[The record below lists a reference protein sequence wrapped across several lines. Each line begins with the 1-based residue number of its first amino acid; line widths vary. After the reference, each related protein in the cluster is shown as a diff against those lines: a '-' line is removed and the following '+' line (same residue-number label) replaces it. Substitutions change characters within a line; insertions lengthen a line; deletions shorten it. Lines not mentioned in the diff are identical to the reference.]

1 MAKIHHNNYLNT
13 IGELIRDARS
23 RKIVHLFTD
32 EDIDTSRILQISG
45 NQLINFGTCGY
56 LGLET
61 DVRLKDG
68 VVDYVNRYGTQFSVS
83 RTYVT
88 SGANTNLESRISEM
102 YDGLPVIVS
111 SSTSATHI
119 SLIPSL
125 VKQNDAVIL
134 DQQVHMSVQTAV
146 QLVRPKGTYVEMIRH
161 SNLEMLENSIK
172 QLRDKHEHIW
182 YMIDGVYSMYG
193 DVAPI
198 KELVQL
204 MDKYEQF
211 HVYCDDAHGMS
222 WYGRNGTGY
231 VYDTVGMHPRL
242 ILVTT
247 LAKGFGVTG
256 GIAVFPNK
264 EIHEQVKIFGGP
276 LTYSHPIAP
285 PLIGAAIASANIHL
299 SAELYEMQEDLKTR
313 ITHCNT
319 LLEKSGLPVISD
331 PLTPIYFIGMGQP
344 RVGYAMVRKLI
355 DDGFYVNI
363 ALFPAV
369 PVKSTGVRFTLTRH
383 ITLDDIT
390 GLVEAMAYHYPKV
403 LESEGKTEND
413 VLRAFK
419 LPLKGIVKES
429 PSVIPEKHSFSIQYE
444 TTIKNIDKTEWNKLI
459 AKNGIFGWDGLVYL
473 EQSFSNNPL
482 PEENWDFHYFIIK
495 DEAGIPLLATFFTEG
510 LYKDDLLSPYAV
522 SAQIESKRQQDPY
535 YLTSNTLAMGCLATE
550 GQHIY
555 INRQHPEWKEAFRLL
570 IDQVTVIQEQNE
582 VSNIIFRDFETS
594 DTEVRDF
601 LIAEGFFKIEMPNA
615 NVVLDMHWHTREE
628 YLGLLSANSRN
639 AMKRDIFRHE
649 HKYSFEF
656 KDKLTDEETRHFY
669 QLYLNVKARN
679 FDINYFQYPL
689 NMFKSMSDFPEWEIL
704 VVKLKPEYTEDNT
717 EKVVAMFACYKTP
730 MHYSTV
736 IIGMD
741 YNYVYKH
748 GVYKQ
753 TFFQTVVRAMQL
765 DLHKI
770 YMGFSSDFEKKKLG
784 ATQIPRVAY
793 IQAKDNYNLE
803 VIESMS
809 ALTNVNI

>member
-13 IGELIRDARS
+13 ISELIRDARN
-23 RKIVHLFTD
+23 RKIVHLFSD

-56 LGLET
+56 LGLES
-61 DVRLKDG
+61 DPRLKDG
-68 VVDYVNRYGTQFSVS
+68 VIDYVNRYGTQFSVS

-88 SGANTNLESRISEM
+88 SGANTHLESKISEM
-102 YDGLPVIVS
+102 YDGLPVIAS
-111 SSTSATHI
+111 SSTSTTHI
-119 SLIPSL
+119 SIIPSL

-146 QLVRPKGTYVEMIRH
+146 QLVRPKGTHVEMIRH

-172 QLRDKHEHIW
+172 QLRDKHDSIW

-198 KELVQL
+198 RELVQL

-231 VYDTVGMHPRL
+231 IYDTVGMHPKL

-256 GIAVFPNK
+256 GIAVFPDK
-264 EIHEQVKIFGGP
+264 ELYEQVKIFGGP

-299 SAELYEMQEDLKTR
+299 SSELYEIQADLKSR
-313 ITHCNT
+313 ISHCNE
-319 LLEKSGLPVISD
+319 LLDKSGLPVISD

-344 RVGYAMVRKLI
+344 RVGYSMVRKLI

-383 ITLDDIT
+383 TTHDDIT
-390 GLVEAMAYHYPKV
+390 ALVEAMTYHFPKV
-403 LESEGKTEND
+403 LESEGRTEND
-413 VLRAFK
+413 VRRAFK
-419 LPLKGIVKES
+419 LPLKGLDTVAEEVK
-429 PSVIPEKHSFSIQYE
+429 PEKQKFNIQYE
-444 TTIKNIDKTEWNKLI
+444 TTIRNIDKTEWNNLLS
-459 AKNGIFGWDGLVYL
+459 KNGIYGWDGCAYI

-482 PEENWDFHYFIIK
+482 PEENWDFHYFLIK
-495 DEAGIPLLATFFTEG
+495 DEAGTPVLATFFTEG
-510 LYKDDLLSPYAV
+510 IYKDDLLSPYAV
-522 SAQIESKRQQDPY
+522 SAQIENKRQQDPY
-535 YLTSNTLAMGCLATE
+535 YLTSRTIAMGSLVTE

-555 INRQHPEWKEAFRLL
+555 LNRQHPGWKDAFREL
-570 IDQVTVIQEQNE
+570 IEQISVIQEQND
-582 VSNIIFRDFETS
+582 VSNLIFRDFDTN

-601 LIAEGFFKIEMPNA
+601 LIEEGFFKIEMPNA
-615 NVVLDMHWHTREE
+615 NVILDMHWNTRDE
-628 YLGLLSANSRN
+628 YLALLSANSRI
-639 AMKRDIFRHE
+639 AMKRDIFRNE
-649 HKYSFEF
+649 HKYVIEF
-656 KDKLTDEETRHFY
+656 KDKLTEEEAQLFHK
-669 QLYLNVKARN
+669 LYLNVKARN
-679 FDINYFQYPL
+679 FDINYFAYPL
-689 NMFKSMSDFPEWEIL
+689 KLFKCMSDFPEWEVL

-717 EKVVAMFACYKTP
+717 EKIVSMFACYKTP

-736 IIGMD
+736 LIGMD
-741 YNYVYKH
+741 YDYVYKH
-748 GVYKQ
+748 AVYKQ
-753 TFFQTVVRAMQL
+753 TFFQTVVRAMQH

-770 YMGFSSDFEKKKLG
+770 YMGFSSDFEKRKLG
-784 ATQIPRVAY
+784 ATQIPRVAF

-809 ALTNVNI
+809 ALTNVNV